1 MRVDRLNLM
10 ERYIIEHRTATLQEL
25 ADKFDISL
33 NTVRRDL
40 DALFKRGHV
49 YKVYGGAAARGNLIL
64 APVHERI
71 MDNQQ
76 DKIIIGRLAASL
88 VKDNSVIFL
97 DAGSTVPFLIPHL
110 ANMEDITIIT
120 HSLTV
125 MIAAQKYPNLQ
136 VIGLGGYFN
145 HTTST
150 FFGDQSILEDL
161 KVDTAFLAGNG
172 VSLTGIGCSCFNE
185 YRVKKHMASHCQ
197 NLVFLGDHTKFDKP
211 VAFNYTQLEALT
223 CLVTNRLP
231 PKTYVEAFA
240 QNGTRLL
247 CPETCPELMAVRPIT
262 VEGEATD
269 TMNPFSFSSMK

>member
-10 ERYIIEHRTATLQEL
+10 ERFIIERRTATLQEL
-25 ADKFDISL
+25 SDKFDISL

-88 VKDNSVIFL
+88 VKDGSVIFL
-97 DAGSTVPFLIPHL
+97 DAGSTIPFLIPHL
-110 ANMEDITIIT
+110 ANLEDITIIT

-125 MIAAQKYPNLQ
+125 MIAAQKYPTLQ

-150 FFGDQSILEDL
+150 FYGDQSILEDL

-185 YRVKKHMASHCQ
+185 YRVKKHMATHCQ
-197 NLVFLGDHTKFDKP
+197 NPVLLADHTKFDKP
-211 VAFNYTQLEALT
+211 VAFNYTQLESLSA
-223 CLVTNRLP
+223 LVTDRLP
-231 PKTYVEAFA
+231 PKAYVDALEA
-240 QNGTRLL
+240 QRVRLL
-247 CPETCPELMAVRPIT
+247 CPQTCPELMADRPA
-262 VEGEATD
+262 ATD
-269 TMNPFSFSSMK
+269 GEDLMNPFSLSSTK

>member
-10 ERYIIEHRTATLQEL
+10 ERFIIERRTATLQEL
-25 ADKFDISL
+25 SDKFDISL

-88 VKDNSVIFL
+88 VKDGSVIFL
-97 DAGSTVPFLIPHL
+97 DAGSTIPFLIPHL
-110 ANMEDITIIT
+110 ANLEDITIIT

-125 MIAAQKYPNLQ
+125 MIAAQKYPTLQ

-150 FFGDQSILEDL
+150 FYGDQSILEDL

-185 YRVKKHMASHCQ
+185 YRVKKHMATHCQ
-197 NLVFLGDHTKFDKP
+197 NPVLLADHTKFDKP
-211 VAFNYTQLEALT
+211 VAFNYTQLESLSA
-223 CLVTNRLP
+223 LVTDRLP
-231 PKTYVEAFA
+231 PKAYVDALEA
-240 QNGTRLL
+240 QRVRLL
-247 CPETCPELMAVRPIT
+247 CPQTCPELMADRPT
-262 VEGEATD
+262 SAEGDGED
-269 TMNPFSFSSMK
+269 PMNPFSLSSTK

>member
-25 ADKFDISL
+25 SDKFEISL

-40 DALFKRGHV
+40 DALFKRGHI
-49 YKVYGGAAARGNLIL
+49 YKVYGGAAARGNLVL

-71 MDNQQ
+71 LDNQQ
-76 DKIIIGRLAASL
+76 DKAVIGRLAATL
-88 VKDNSVIFL
+88 VKDNDVIFL
-97 DAGSTVPFLIPHL
+97 DAGSTVPFMIPHL
-110 ANMEDITIIT
+110 AGLEGITIIT

-125 MIAAQKYPNLQ
+125 MVAAQKYPNLQ

-150 FFGDQSILEDL
+150 FIGDQSILEDL

-185 YRVKKHMASHCQ
+185 YRIKKHMRTVSA
-197 NLVFLGDHTKFDKP
+197 NAVFLGDHSKFDKP
-211 VAFNYTQLEALT
+211 VAFNYAQLSDLSCIVTDRMPSSEYASTLKALG
-223 CLVTNRLP
+223 V
-231 PKTYVEAFA
+231 
-240 QNGTRLL
+240 RLL
-247 CPETCPELMAVRPIT
+247 CPENAPIQLPPPEELS
-262 VEGEATD
+262 
-269 TMNPFSFSSMK
+269 NPFSLA